1 VVTGLS
7 ATNYDFTAAAGA
19 ITVQA
24 TSPAAPTGV
33 IARLGNEQVSVSFIA
48 PNNTGGSPIIGYSA
62 RCISGN
68 GGIDGTGT
76 GTTSP
81 LIVSGLTNRKFYT
94 CQVIAANA
102 LGSSAVSDPSNEVTP
117 ASALAPVLFSS
128 SPSAGPQSGN
138 TPVVLTGSNL
148 TGASQVLFDQTP
160 ATGLVVNSANQITA
174 VSPNHAGGT
183 VDITVITPAGRDILE
198 AGFTYD
204 APPSMPGMPMPAP
217 GDGQATVSWPQVLS
231 GGDPVSYTV
240 TASPG
245 GQTCITAFPGQA
257 FSYASC
263 VVSGLANG
271 TAYTFQ
277 VMATNTLG
285 SATSEVSNAV
295 TPAAVINGA
304 CGAANGIETL
314 VAPTGL
320 LCAAGS
326 GSTASNLSGNFIWSC
341 AGTNGGN
348 TAQCSAPGAAS
359 QGSQAGTTTFTPDLG
374 GSGCNLK
381 GARLFTPPENGPGT
395 TMPYGVVNFEMVGCT
410 GNAAR
415 IRMTYA
421 GIVEGMQFWKYV
433 VNSYHNGWTQMPT
446 HQVTLVGNTAEFTII
461 DNGEWDND
469 PAVGAIADPGGPGY
483 DPNALTTPGQP
494 TGLTVNA
501 GDRSASVS
509 WTAPSSGGQPALY
522 RVDALIN
529 GTSSGHYCEASYPA
543 TQCLVQGLS
552 NGQPYTF
559 QVTAINGVG
568 VSAPLVAPTA
578 VVPQPSSPPPNPIPV
593 MNELG
598 LLALTSLMAILGGWH
613 NRRRR
618 CAN

>member
-1 VVTGLS
+1 
-7 ATNYDFTAAAGA
+7 
-19 ITVQA
+19 
-24 TSPAAPTGV
+24 
-33 IARLGNEQVSVSFIA
+33 
-48 PNNTGGSPIIGYSA
+48 
-62 RCISGN
+62 
-68 GGIDGTGT
+68 
-76 GTTSP
+76 
-81 LIVSGLTNRKFYT
+81 
-94 CQVIAANA
+94 
-102 LGSSAVSDPSNEVTP
+102 
-117 ASALAPVLFSS
+117 
-128 SPSAGPQSGN
+128 
-138 TPVVLTGSNL
+138 
-148 TGASQVLFDQTP
+148 
-160 ATGLVVNSANQITA
+160 
-174 VSPNHAGGT
+174 
-183 VDITVITPAGRDILE
+183 
-198 AGFTYD
+198 
-204 APPSMPGMPMPAP
+204 
-217 GDGQATVSWPQVLS
+217 
-231 GGDPVSYTV
+231 
-240 TASPG
+240 
-245 GQTCITAFPGQA
+245 
-257 FSYASC
+257 
-263 VVSGLANG
+263 
-271 TAYTFQ
+271 
-277 VMATNTLG
+277 
-285 SATSEVSNAV
+285 
-295 TPAAVINGA
+295 
-304 CGAANGIETL
+304 
-314 VAPTGL
+314 
-320 LCAAGS
+320 
-326 GSTASNLSGNFIWSC
+326 
-341 AGTNGGN
+341 
-348 TAQCSAPGAAS
+348 
-359 QGSQAGTTTFTPDLG
+359 
-374 GSGCNLK
+374 
-381 GARLFTPPENGPGT
+381 
-395 TMPYGVVNFEMVGCT
+395 MPYGVVNFEMVGCT

-598 LLALTSLMAILGGWH
+598 RLALTSLMAILGGWH